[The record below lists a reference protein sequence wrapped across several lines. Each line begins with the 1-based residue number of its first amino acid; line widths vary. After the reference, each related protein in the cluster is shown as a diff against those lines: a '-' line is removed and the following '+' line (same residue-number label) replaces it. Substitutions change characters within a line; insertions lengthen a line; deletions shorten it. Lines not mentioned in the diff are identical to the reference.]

1 MERDARTGLVRIVA
15 KASHFPPV
23 RFVDSG
29 LCYEEE
35 GRDVYQVVLGQ
46 PLSARTTSERS
57 VTVARGDWHT
67 RIETRST
74 MSASAEAFLV
84 TNTLE
89 GYEGDAR
96 VFARSW
102 HRSIPRDGV

>member
-15 KASHFPPV
+15 KRSHWPTV
-23 RFVDSG
+23 RFLDSG
-29 LCYEEE
+29 LSYKDEEC
-35 GRDVYQVVLGQ
+35 DVYQIVLGQ
-46 PLSARTTSERS
+46 PLSACTASERS
-57 VTVARGDWHT
+57 ITVGRDDWQT
-67 RIETRST
+67 RVEARST
-74 MSASAEAFLV
+74 LSASGEAFLV

-89 GYEGDAR
+89 GYERDAR